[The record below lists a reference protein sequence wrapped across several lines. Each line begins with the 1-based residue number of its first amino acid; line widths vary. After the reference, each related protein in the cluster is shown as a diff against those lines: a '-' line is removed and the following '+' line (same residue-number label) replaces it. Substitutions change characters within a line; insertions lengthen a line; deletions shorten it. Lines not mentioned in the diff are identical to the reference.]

1 MVSSDSDAS
10 ALDRV
15 LFRLLLATFESDSP
29 PKVLKYELDLVC
41 EMLNHWKLPSSIE
54 LLSAHGL
61 YHDDEGVATRTL
73 QVLRK
78 AKSVE
83 KVEKGAIEGRERRE
97 REEREEET
105 TEESLYQ
112 GVAPLLPSESLR
124 VSEPPTDEV
133 DSIRKV
139 YTLEEVAEQEATEPP
154 QAPSEEPMES
164 PLEEVDELEERMD
177 VPLGTEEAPI
187 EEASHIFEMDEAQ
200 ELKPQEPKED
210 IAEEEPQFDESPEER
225 PMEELT
231 GDEEPGDEE
240 QLSPF
245 EEANPFDGAQLE
257 ESIFEEGASKE
268 EDVTTIDN
276 ALDRLKVLKEKYLRR

>member
-1 MVSSDSDAS
+1 M
-10 ALDRV
+10 
-15 LFRLLLATFESDSP
+15 LLATFESDSP

-83 KVEKGAIEGRERRE
+83 KVEKGAIEERERREREGKEE

-105 TEESLYQ
+105 TEESPYQ

-164 PLEEVDELEERMD
+164 PLKEADELEEKMD

-210 IAEEEPQFDESPEER
+210 IAEEEPPFDESPEER

-231 GDEEPGDEE
+231 GDEE

-257 ESIFEEGASKE
+257 ESIFEEEASKE

-276 ALDRLKVLKEKYLRR
+276 ALDRLKVLKERYLRR